1 MDNLNFVRLL
11 KAPYQ
16 YTQLICSD
24 SLFAVNKNSLKWP
37 KICLKSLAATEI
49 TLQAILILRKMLL
62 DMGILKKILISL
74 LRTICFCILST

>member
-49 TLQAILILRKMLL
+49 TLQAI
-62 DMGILKKILISL
+62 
-74 LRTICFCILST
+74 